1 MKERDN
7 FKKFINKGDFTDGS
21 IQYFLHTMS
30 INEKEFINILITKLN
45 DYLNNCSCEKSYTS
59 FLEKLTN
66 LLSILINRNNFNE
79 KEIAYIKSSIK
90 FSKEKILAYL
100 VHHDNDILLDCSN
113 TLDELVIDKNSDVNS
128 LFIIIKELISSHEDS
143 NIVKKFVSS
152 NKDVLT
158 KNGFELFDFA
168 FNRAMLSLK
177 NGTDDIYYYL
187 TLMKI
192 FYHSKINKM
201 KYYKKLNSFKGEN
214 SIFLRQMYMVVQGIK
229 RGISLQDINDK
240 YGFLKPSD
248 DTIYIPNRKIYHNPV
263 ITIDSY
269 NTSLYDDALSIKKDG
284 NKYIVDLFV
293 ADAGGSIVPGSVIDL
308 DAMNNFKT
316 SYVAGSGIRLLNPKI
331 EKQLTLKSYKPRNT
345 IKLTVILNDSG
356 EILDYYLK
364 ENEVIVSRNMS
375 YQEADNILDG
385 ILSCDFSNSIFEL
398 FMLSK
403 ALESKNERK
412 FGYWKLKSELN
423 PRYNRQYKSESIVS
437 EFAVLYNQIVATIAK
452 ELNIPFV
459 YRVQEEEYLTQFVN
473 DNNLKINDVTR
484 KLIERTYMQSKYSNM
499 PMKHYG
505 LGVDQ
510 YAKVCNPLR
519 EYPSLYNQ
527 YLLHQFYFKDIFMNF
542 DYQSYLDMIEY
553 FNKRSEEISLYKA
566 EYDREARLIRRK

>member
-1 MKERDN
+1 MKEKDN
-7 FKKFINKGDFTDGS
+7 FKKFINKGDFSDGS

-30 INEKEFINILITKLN
+30 INEKEFINILMIKLN
-45 DYLNNCSCEKSYTS
+45 DYLNNCSCDKNYTM
-59 FLEKLTN
+59 FLEKITS
-66 LLSILINRNNFNE
+66 LLSILINRNNFSE
-79 KEIAYIKSSIK
+79 KEIIKIKSSIK
-90 FSKEKILAYL
+90 SSKEKILAYL

-113 TLDELVIDKNSDVNS
+113 SLDELIIDKNSDVNS
-128 LFIIIKELISSHEDS
+128 LLIIIKELIKNHEDS
-143 NIVKKFVSS
+143 NIIKKFVSS

-158 KNGFELFDFA
+158 KNGFELFDLV
-168 FNRAMLSLK
+168 FNKAMLSLK

-201 KYYKKLNSFKGEN
+201 KYYKKLNSFKGQN
-214 SIFLRQMYMVVQGIK
+214 SIFLRQMYMIIQGMK

-240 YGFLKPSD
+240 YGFLKPSS
-248 DTIYIPNRKIYHNPV
+248 DTIYIPNRKTYHNEV
-263 ITIDSY
+263 ITIDSHT
-269 NTSLYDDALSIKKDG
+269 TSLYDDALAVRKDG

-316 SYVAGSGIRLLNPKI
+316 SYVAGSGIRLLNSKI
-331 EKQLTLKSYKPRNT
+331 ENQLTLKAYKPRNT

-364 ENEVIVSRNMS
+364 ENEVIISRNMS
-375 YQEADNILDG
+375 YKEADNILNG
-385 ILSCDFSNSIFEL
+385 IVSCDFGNSIFEL

-403 ALESKNERK
+403 TLEARNERK
-412 FGYWKLKSELN
+412 FGYWKLKNDLN
-423 PRYNRQYKSESIVS
+423 PRYTRQYKSESIVS

-459 YRVQEEEYLTQFVN
+459 YRVQHEEYLTQFVD
-473 DNNLKINDVTR
+473 DNNLKINDITR
-484 KLIERTYMQSKYSNM
+484 KLIERTYLQSKYSNV
-499 PMKHYG
+499 PMRHDG

-519 EYPSLYNQ
+519 EYPSLYGQ

-566 EYDREARLIRRK
+566 EYDREARLIKRK